1 MWPPSRP
8 SYLSIQYRLRPPFLI
23 FWTFKAVISVPKH
36 FFFREMTFSSL
47 ADELVTAFDNE
58 PTTSNSLAAEFGLDL
73 DLDQEVGLQTRAGG
87 DGLGYRGHSLGR

>member
-1 MWPPSRP
+1 MAAVPAVIPVNSIPSQA
-8 SYLSIQYRLRPPFLI
+8 SLFN